1 MFHIQLSDCLGCAVL
16 LYLVCLFDL
25 ACFFLSSFSSLIKT
39 CIYKYCIKYIK
50 TCTMSSCDVQQKQ
63 SVSSS
68 VGGSGGGG
76 AGEKGKGGGGESDVR
91 RTLSRQHA
99 KDISEYTKQILA
111 KDRELDSL
119 RKRLGKVENNVH
131 VHACTCTCV
140 CMMLM
145 RDDIV
150 HVQVLI
156 WKCTSFNFL
165 VVYSLCY
172 MYVHVQERSV

>member
-1 MFHIQLSDCLGCAVL
+1 MYIQILSLKHVQ
-16 LYLVCLFDL
+16 
-25 ACFFLSSFSSLIKT
+25 
-39 CIYKYCIKYIK
+39 CIYILF
-50 TCTMSSCDVQQKQ
+50 SSCDVQQKQ

-131 VHACTCTCV
+131 VHV
-140 CMMLM
+140 CA
-145 RDDIV
+145 
-150 HVQVLI
+150 
-156 WKCTSFNFL
+156 
-165 VVYSLCY
+165 
-172 MYVHVQERSV
+172 